1 VLFFSNA
8 HEDGDGPLVLDSSSS
23 RNNGDLA
30 LVLHPV
36 FSGTDAEVTS
46 RLRDGSSSRR
56 NGASGG
62 ANGGQNGRTAAA
74 VAEDDAL
81 SSRSGTDAQLV
92 IPSVLVKD
100 VVLNLPA
107 RLLGHGNIAYKIAE
121 ASDGR
126 KKISKIWCA
135 WGGPEAPHDG
145 SNGCNI
151 YEQSGFAV
159 VNFSYAYELGR
170 KWPSDDQDLSISA
183 GSFFVIDDAGH
194 RGKRRKK
201 SFSDQEASSEES
213 NGQTNG
219 TSQAIVA
226 GSSKGTSCNLEVSPL
241 SSKSMRRELRKQK
254 RLAAEKVCDICG
266 RAMLPG
272 KDVATLLN
280 CSTGNLACSSR
291 NSSGVSNSKH
301 CLTFLFLEGNMSHT
315 CFPLRVKT
323 EIEYN

>member
-301 CLTFLFLEGNMSHT
+301 CLSIFLFKAT
-315 CFPLRVKT
+315 
-323 EIEYN
+323 